1 MIHLITVG
9 SHNTVLSEQFANSP
23 TMTFK
28 QGLNNVLAHL
38 KVNRND
44 RENVVIEHNSIAYIR
59 TEFDDVMKVVVDVTD
74 KRNTEFLESLIR
86 S

>member
-23 TMTFK
+23 TMTFE
-28 QGLNNVLAHL
+28 QGLNNALTHLNVLRDDNE
-38 KVNRND
+38 KV
-44 RENVVIEHNSIAYIR
+44 IIKHNSIAYIR
-59 TEFDDVMKVVVDVTD
+59 TEIEDVMKVVVDVTD
-74 KRNTEFLESLIR
+74 KRNTEFLENLIR